1 MTPALFLILTAA
13 ITVGAIIAQFIVRA
27 VLASRL
33 KTLAAEHDMHY
44 CSDDRFHLA
53 PNVAQHLPCPGAAD
67 VRVRDLIYGLS
78 DHRFLYI
85 FTAEYTRGA
94 VRTKK
99 RLKRVV
105 AVTEPKDRSQRQQGM
120 DMILADESQPI
131 LQQYQHLAD
140 QLPNKTTGPATVQ
153 VTGP

>member
-1 MTPALFLILTAA
+1 MTPAFFFILIGS
-13 ITVGAIIAQFIVRA
+13 ITLGAISAQIVMRTVA
-27 VLASRL
+27 ASRL
-33 KTLAAEHDMHY
+33 KALATEHEMHY

-78 DHRFLYI
+78 DQRFLYI

-120 DMILADESQPI
+120 DMIVADETQPI
-131 LQQYQHLAD
+131 LQQYQYLAD
-140 QLPNKTTGPATVQ
+140 RFLHKAIGPAT
-153 VTGP
+153 